1 VVASRIPEPRTAAIA
16 LELRRPAAAHAG
28 FYPRY
33 GKRSLDLVLGVVLLL
48 ISTPLVLSMAFAV
61 LLTSGWPVL
70 YASER
75 IGRNGRRFSMWKFRT
90 MVRDADAVMEQWKR
104 SHPERAAEYQL
115 RFKLKDDPRI
125 TPLGAFLRKSS
136 LDELP
141 QFWNVIRGDMSLVGP
156 RPYLP
161 TLAPDRD
168 VEDAVL
174 SLRPAITG
182 PFQVSGRNAM
192 SPRRRMT
199 LDADYAANVTLFSD
213 AAYLLRTLR
222 PLLRLDGD

>member
-1 VVASRIPEPRTAAIA
+1 MALDLRAEAVA
-16 LELRRPAAAHAG
+16 RPG
-28 FYPRY
+28 FYSRY
-33 GKRSLDLVLGVVLLL
+33 GKRPLDITLGTLLL
-48 ISTPLVLSMAFAV
+48 LLTAPLMLCVAVAV

-75 IGRNGRRFSMWKFRT
+75 IGRDGRRFSMWKFRT
-90 MVRDADAVMEQWKR
+90 MVRDADAVIDRWKH
-104 SHPERAAEYQL
+104 SHPDRVAEYEL

-125 TPLGAFLRKSS
+125 TPVGAFLRRSS

-141 QFWNVIRGDMSLVGP
+141 QFWNVVRGDMSLVGP

-161 TLAPDRD
+161 TLAPAADCA
-168 VEDAVL
+168 EAVL
-174 SLRPAITG
+174 SLRPAVTG

-192 SPRRRMT
+192 TPRRRML
-199 LDADYAANVTLFSD
+199 LDADYAAQVTFVSD
-213 AAYLLRTLR
+213 VAYLLRTVR